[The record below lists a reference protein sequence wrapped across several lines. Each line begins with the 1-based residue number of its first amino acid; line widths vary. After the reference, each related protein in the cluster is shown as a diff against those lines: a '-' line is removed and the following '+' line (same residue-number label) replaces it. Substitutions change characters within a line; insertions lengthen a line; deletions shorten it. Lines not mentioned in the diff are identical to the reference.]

1 MSDVNGIEETGSD
14 RIIKSTFLMGSSSV
28 INIVLGI
35 VRNKIIAI
43 LISSVGIGLLG
54 VYQSLSNLFITIF
67 GMGINESGA
76 RKIAILFEKDWHSL
90 SKIYSAIKRI
100 ALITGITGLVI
111 VSVFSK
117 KLSIFSFKDASHYQ
131 EIIFLSLTILLG
143 NIFGAQT
150 ALIQGARKINYL
162 AKINVLGP
170 LWGTI
175 LSLPLIYYFK
185 MRAVVSYLIIMS
197 LTNVLSSWW
206 YSKRIQ
212 IPAIKSDWQE
222 SIKQSAPL
230 IGLGSAFMIGTII
243 GVATSFILRIMIVRI
258 LGLEAAGIFQA
269 STIFSSV
276 YVGILLKAM
285 ATDFYPRLSAI
296 SDDDI
301 QCTNLVNEQ
310 TAVGSLLA
318 VPGVL
323 FTLTFSPILMVA
335 LYSKDFLPGVDVLRW
350 QILGVML
357 QVITWP
363 MGYILRAKA
372 AGKLFVLTE
381 FLFNTSY
388 LIFAYA
394 GIKLFGLS
402 GTGISFFLSNL
413 LYLALV
419 YPIVHRLF
427 HFRLTKP
434 NVILLAV
441 ILFISIAA
449 LAINWLVPRYYLI
462 INIPLIVLS
471 SFFAY
476 KKLNMKV
483 WVSRAINRFKK

>member
-1 MSDVNGIEETGSD
+1 
-14 RIIKSTFLMGSSSV
+14 
-28 INIVLGI
+28 
-35 VRNKIIAI
+35 
-43 LISSVGIGLLG
+43 
-54 VYQSLSNLFITIF
+54 
-67 GMGINESGA
+67 
-76 RKIAILFEKDWHSL
+76 
-90 SKIYSAIKRI
+90 
-100 ALITGITGLVI
+100 
-111 VSVFSK
+111 
-117 KLSIFSFKDASHYQ
+117 
-131 EIIFLSLTILLG
+131 
-143 NIFGAQT
+143 
-150 ALIQGARKINYL
+150 
-162 AKINVLGP
+162 
-170 LWGTI
+170 
-175 LSLPLIYYFK
+175 
-185 MRAVVSYLIIMS
+185 
-197 LTNVLSSWW
+197 
-206 YSKRIQ
+206 
-212 IPAIKSDWQE
+212 
-222 SIKQSAPL
+222 
-230 IGLGSAFMIGTII
+230 MIGTII
-243 GVATSFILRIMIVRI
+243 GVAASFILRIMIVRI

-301 QCTNLVNEQ
+301 KCTNLVNEQ